1 MNYFV
6 VLSHSPNRGHSYEWS
21 MNFPSCLIF
30 EISTILCQN
39 GHFQTFWRQDGTI
52 MSRYL
57 FCCCHIVFSSPR
69 AFIWVV
75 GRLPTMF
82 NFRDILYLRLRAKNA
97 HFQTFWRQ
105 NGAIMSRYGFFRC
118 FITIYSSKPF
128 VWVVDQLPIMSNF
141 RDIYDFMPKWPF
153 SDVLAPKWSHNV

>member
-1 MNYFV
+1 
-6 VLSHSPNRGHSYEWS
+6 
-21 MNFPSCLIF
+21 
-30 EISTILCQN
+30 
-39 GHFQTFWRQDGTI
+39 

-69 AFIWVV
+69 PFIWVV
-75 GRLPTMF
+75 DRLPTMF

-105 NGAIMSRYGFFRC
+105 NGAIMSRYELFHSFITIYWSIPFIWVVDQLLVFCTFWANWLRNLCAENGHFQTFWRQNGAIMSRYEFFCC

-128 VWVVDQLPIMSNF
+128 VWVVDQLPVFCSFWANWL
-141 RDIYDFMPKWPF
+141 RNLVSIYIYPY
-153 SDVLAPKWSHNV
+153 